1 MKVQINPGDMTYGE
15 IMDWEEA
22 TGREL
27 AQAFQGRIV
36 WQLDEEGEPART
48 HTGAKIPVTKEDGS
62 ALKVYL
68 LKPIEQAAFAWIT
81 CRREDPTFTF
91 AQAKAIKLG
100 ETEFEFNSPTKSP
113 EDGSDPTATAAE
125 GGSPTPAEPS
135 GETTA

>member
-1 MKVQINPGDMTYGE
+1 LKVQIDPGGMTYGE

-27 AQAFQGRIV
+27 AQAFQGRVV
-36 WQLDEEGEPART
+36 WQLDEDGEPARAQ
-48 HTGAKIPVTKEDGS
+48 TGAKIPVTKEDGT
-62 ALKVYL
+62 ALRVYL

-91 AQAKAIKLG
+91 AQAKEIKLG
-100 ETEFEFNSPTKSP
+100 ETEFEFNGPAKSP
-113 EDGSDPTATAAE
+113 EDGSDPTATVVE
-125 GGSPTPAEPS
+125 DGLLTPAEPS

>member
-1 MKVQINPGDMTYGE
+1 MRVQVNPGEMTYGE

-27 AQAFQGRIV
+27 ADAFQGRTV
-36 WQLDEEGEPART
+36 WQLDEDGEPARAQ
-48 HTGAKIPVTKEDGS
+48 TGAKIPVTKEDGS

-68 LKPIEQAAFAWIT
+68 LKPIEQAAFAWIS

-91 AQAKAIKLG
+91 AQAKEIKLG
-100 ETEFEFNSPTKSP
+100 ETEFEFNSPAKSP

-125 GGSPTPAEPS
+125 GGSPTLAELS

>member
-36 WQLDEEGEPART
+36 WQLDEDGEPART

-62 ALKVYL
+62 ALKVYS
-68 LKPIEQAAFAWIT
+68 LKPIEQAAFTWIT

-91 AQAKAIKLG
+91 ARAKEIKLG
-100 ETEFEFNSPTKSP
+100 ETEFEFNSPTP
-113 EDGSDPTATAAE
+113 TEDGSDPTATAAE
-125 GGSPTPAEPS
+125 GGSPTPAELS

>member
-1 MKVQINPGDMTYGE
+1 MKIQVSPSDMTYGE

-27 AQAFQGRIV
+27 AQAFQGRTV
-36 WQLDEEGEPART
+36 WQLDEDGEPARAQ
-48 HTGAKIPVTKEDGS
+48 TGAKIPVTKEDGS

-68 LKPIEQAAFAWIT
+68 LKPIEQAAFAWIS

-100 ETEFEFNSPTKSP
+100 ETEFVFNSPTST
-113 EDGSDPTATAAE
+113 EDGSDPTATVVE
-125 GGSPTPAEPS
+125 DGSPTLAEPS

>member
-1 MKVQINPGDMTYGE
+1 LKVQIDPGGMTYGE

-27 AQAFQGRIV
+27 AQAFQGRVV
-36 WQLDEEGEPART
+36 WQLDEDGEPART
-48 HTGAKIPVTKEDGS
+48 HTGAKIPITKEDGT
-62 ALKVYL
+62 ALRVYS

-100 ETEFEFNSPTKSP
+100 ETEFEFNRPESP
-113 EDGSDPTATAAE
+113 EGESDPTATAVE
-125 GGSPTPAEPS
+125 GGSPTLAESS